1 MNEHLKLAYDHGVQ
15 QAIIDAGLTK
25 ESGLGSIMSRKGSLV
40 RAGGKLPGTA
50 AAAEAARLEKAKAR
64 MLKNF
69 NQQTKRK
76 SPAYTAT
83 STPQAMRGN
92 PVKTSGLTKEA
103 VIGADATYG
112 DLIGKNTPESRQLSR
127 TLHGGLGAG
136 IGGIAGA
143 GLGGM
148 GAAGLANLLT
158 RGRVRPKMLEALGT
172 AGATAGG
179 IGGMYTGG
187 LQGTEL
193 SMENDPALMRYLRAA
208 RRNLGL
214 E

>member
-15 QAIIDAGLTK
+15 QALVDA
-25 ESGLGSIMSRKGSLV
+25 
-40 RAGGKLPGTA
+40 
-50 AAAEAARLEKAKAR
+50 
-64 MLKNF
+64 
-69 NQQTKRK
+69 
-76 SPAYTAT
+76 
-83 STPQAMRGN
+83 
-92 PVKTSGLTKEA
+92 GLTKEA

-112 DLIGKNTPESRQLSR
+112 DLVGRHTPESRQLSR

-136 IGGIAGA
+136 IGGLAGA

-148 GAAGLANLLT
+148 GAVGLANLLT
-158 RGRVRPKMLEALGT
+158 RGKVSPSMLQALGK
-172 AGATAGG
+172 AGATTGG
-179 IGGMYTGG
+179 IGGLYAGG

-208 RRNLGL
+208 RRNIGL